1 MPLFLSSQR
10 DAEATFLVSSVLLF
24 PRTRNL
30 VQPPGDR
37 HCAYR
42 LNSAWHNFSPKH
54 QLLVFYY
61 LAVKEPVE
69 LLCPMLPI
77 GLVRHELEAVRHLAG
92 IPSIYM

>member
-1 MPLFLSSQR
+1 MPLLLSFQR
-10 DAEATFLVSSVLLF
+10 DAEATFLVSPVLLY

-42 LNSAWHNFSPKH
+42 LNSARHNFSSKH
-54 QLLVFYY
+54 QPLVLYY
-61 LAVKEPVE
+61 LAVKESEV

-77 GLVRHELEAVRHLAG
+77 GLVGHELEAVRHLAG